1 MLQEQLL
8 DDLLLLSTAQIFA
21 IVAAGSLVCTWP
33 VEVSGR
39 AFALATF
46 LLEDLLGC
54 LQRLGAV
61 TAAVKLRCVVYIA
74 NRVEPPIL
82 K

>member
-21 IVAAGSLVCTWP
+21 IVAAGSLNCTWP

-54 LQRLGAV
+54 L
-61 TAAVKLRCVVYIA
+61 
-74 NRVEPPIL
+74 
-82 K
+82 